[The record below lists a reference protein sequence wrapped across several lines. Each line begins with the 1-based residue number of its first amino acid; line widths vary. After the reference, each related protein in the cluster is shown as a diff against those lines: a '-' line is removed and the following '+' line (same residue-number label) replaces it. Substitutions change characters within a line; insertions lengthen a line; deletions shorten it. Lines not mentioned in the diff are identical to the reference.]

1 MAVQEREQ
9 FVLRGQ
15 VLDAI
20 RENLDWFVYSPD
32 TSAYIGKVLVR
43 PHSPKGPFVA
53 FLEYEEISDNHPTL
67 ESAVDSIARRLKTA
81 QEAQ

>member
-1 MAVQEREQ
+1 MAIQERQE

-20 RENLDWFVYSPD
+20 RENTDWFIYSPS
-32 TSAYIGKVLVR
+32 TKNYIGKVLVR
-43 PHSPKGPFVA
+43 PHSTKGPYIA
-53 FLEYEEISDNHPTL
+53 YLGLDEISDNHPTL

-81 QEAQ
+81 AVE